1 MPLVK
6 KPRVFGRQEDG
17 PGSDE
22 VKPELIVE
30 PGDLTFDAQPLD
42 LMRRTRR
49 ICDNARTTV
58 EERGVT
64 TLHAVFGILHWR
76 DEQFGEL
83 SSPLWMVP
91 CQFASRGPDAPL
103 RLSVADEEMQLNP
116 ALEYY
121 LRERHKVQL
130 PAVPEELSDASL
142 PSFLKR
148 FRAPF
153 RN

>member
-17 PGSDE
+17 PRSEE

-64 TLHAVFGILHWR
+64 TLH
-76 DEQFGEL
+76 
-83 SSPLWMVP
+83 P
-91 CQFASRGPDAPL
+91 
-103 RLSVADEEMQLNP
+103 RLDC
-116 ALEYY
+116 
-121 LRERHKVQL
+121 
-130 PAVPEELSDASL
+130 
-142 PSFLKR
+142 
-148 FRAPF
+148 
-153 RN
+153 